1 MSRNQALDK
10 KRLLEKLAKTPIVEV
25 ACKQAGV
32 PRSTYYRWR
41 KDDEAFAEKCEETIE
56 QSAGLINDMAESQ
69 LISAIREKS
78 LTAIMFWLKHHHPA
92 YETRLKVDANLKR
105 ESEELTPEQ
114 AAVVERALQH
124 AGLVPS
130 SSETGE
136 ESDGQQRLEL

>member
-1 MSRNQALDK
+1 MSRNQAQDK

-56 QSAGLINDMAESQ
+56 QAAGLINDMAESQ

-92 YETRLKVDANLKR
+92 YETRLKVDASLKR

-114 AAVVERALQH
+114 AAVVERALQN
-124 AGLVPS
+124 AGLLSPT
-130 SSETGE
+130 EQPKE
-136 ESDGQQRLEL
+136 EVHGQQRLEL

>member
-1 MSRNQALDK
+1 MSRNQAQDK
-10 KRLLEKLAKTPIVEV
+10 KRLLEKLVKTPIVEV

-41 KDDEAFAEKCEETIE
+41 KDDEAFSEKCDETIE

-92 YETRLKVDANLKR
+92 YETRLKVDASLKR

-114 AAVVERALQH
+114 AAVVERALQN
-124 AGLVPS
+124 AGLLS
-130 SSETGE
+130 ATDGSKE
-136 ESDGQQRLEL
+136 EVHGQQRLEL